1 MSRRPT
7 RPTRSTAPAA
17 TTSHGAGLPVPPV
30 SSASPASSA
39 SSVPPASLRSAAAAA
54 VPGRQQLLHFADA
67 VDGLVPE
74 ASVAAPVPELHL
86 VTFQLDRE
94 EFGIPIGQA
103 REVVRVGDLTRVPE
117 APPHIRGVVNL
128 RGRVLPVVEIR
139 SRLGLSPLDPG
150 SKARIVVVESTGR
163 TLGLLV
169 DSVNQMLKVRAD
181 AVLPPPTD
189 VLSAST
195 DYVTGVAHVG
205 PRLVILL
212 DLDRVLLLA
221 EGS

>member
-1 MSRRPT
+1 MSRRSS
-7 RPTRSTAPAA
+7 RP
-17 TTSHGAGLPVPPV
+17 
-30 SSASPASSA
+30 ASPASRK
-39 SSVPPASLRSAAAAA
+39 PAEVSPDAIRAAAAS
-54 VPGRQQLLHFADA
+54 VPAGRQGLLHFADA
-67 VDGLVPE
+67 IDGLSAVPDAE
-74 ASVAAPVPELHL
+74 TQVPELHL

-103 REVVRVGDLTRVPE
+103 REVVRVADLTRVPE

-139 SRLGLSPLDPG
+139 SRLGLRPLEPG
-150 SKARIVVVESTGR
+150 PKARIVVVESGGR

-169 DSVNQMLKVRAD
+169 DSVNQMLKVKAD
-181 AVLPPPTD
+181 AVLPPPPD

-195 DYVTGVAHVG
+195 DYVTGVAHAG

-221 EGS
+221 ETS